1 MKKITV
7 LIPVYNELN
16 TLEIILKK
24 VEETNLCGLEKEI
37 ILIDDYSTD
46 GTRDIL
52 KKLESKYKVLYHDKN
67 MGKGAALKTGF
78 ANMTGDIVIIQDADL
93 EYEPK
98 DYENLVKEVYEGN
111 ADIVYGS
118 RLMGKPDDSFIWTHL
133 WGNRLITFVA
143 NILYGQKL
151 TDIETCYKVFKREL
165 LDGVDVK
172 SHRFDFEPEITAK
185 MLKKKAKFMELPISY
200 SGRGHDEGKKITWK
214 DGFGAIWALIKYRF
228 VD

>member
-52 KKLESKYKVLYHDKN
+52 KNLESKYKVLYHDKN

-151 TDIETCYKVFKREL
+151 TDIETCYKVFRREL

>member
-1 MKKITV
+1 
-7 LIPVYNELN
+7 
-16 TLEIILKK
+16 
-24 VEETNLCGLEKEI
+24 
-37 ILIDDYSTD
+37 
-46 GTRDIL
+46 
-52 KKLESKYKVLYHDKN
+52 